1 MLASVKSIV
10 VEENRR
16 MIAVSDIHGN
26 LAGLKKLLA
35 KLDFNKKDYLF
46 IAGDMIEKGPQSL
59 NTLRFIMELCKTHNV
74 FPVKGNCDFVAVEI
88 YHDKVHKELL
98 NYMLRRKK
106 CLLNEM
112 CETLSI
118 KVSRESDMK
127 KIKEAL
133 VRNFSEELNWIAGLP
148 DIIDTQRFT
157 FAHAGLSS
165 NELDKQKAEKVR
177 NTDAFLNQGV
187 YLDKYCIV
195 GHWPVIL
202 YSEAIPACNP
212 IVDNK
217 HKIISID
224 GGNVVKRN
232 GQLNAFIIPHIYSEE
247 FSYVSFDEIRE
258 GIIISTTEDNNRFW
272 NSLKSKENQE
282 PNLQEKHDS
291 MLIHWI
297 DNKIAVLQKE
307 DEFSYCEHNSTKYRM
322 WILNKYIYK
331 EKDGYYCEDSTDYQ
345 LPVKTG
351 ELVSVIEVTKK
362 GYLIKK
368 NGITGWFFGNIE
380 LL

>member
-1 MLASVKSIV
+1 MLASVKRIV

-26 LAGLKKLLA
+26 LPGLKKLL
-35 KLDFNKKDYLF
+35 NKVSFSKDDYLF
-46 IAGDMIEKGPQSL
+46 IVGDMIEKGPQSL

-74 FPVKGNCDFVAVEI
+74 FPVKGNCDSVAVEI

-118 KVSRESDMK
+118 KVSRKSDMK

-133 VRNFSEELNWIAGLP
+133 SQNFSEELNWIASLP
-148 DIIDTQRFT
+148 DIIDTQKFT
-157 FAHAGLSS
+157 FVHAGLTSK
-165 NELDKQKAEKVR
+165 ELDKQKAEKVQS
-177 NTDAFLNQGV
+177 TDAFLNQGV

-195 GHWPVIL
+195 GHWPVVL
-202 YSEAIPACNP
+202 YSEAIPDCNP
-212 IVDNK
+212 IIDKK

-232 GQLNAFIIPHIYSEE
+232 GQLNAFIIPHIHSEE
-247 FSYVSFDEIRE
+247 FSYLSFDDIRK
-258 GIIISTTEDNNRFW
+258 GIIISLKEGNNNFW
-272 NSLKSKENQE
+272 KSPISKENQI
-282 PNLQEKHDS
+282 PDLQEKQNS

-297 DNKIAVLQKE
+297 DNKINVLEKE
-307 DEFSYCEHNSTKYRM
+307 EEFSYCEHNSTKYRM

-351 ELVSVIEVTKK
+351 EMVSVIEITKK
-362 GYLIKK
+362 GYLIKQ
-368 NGITGWFFGNIE
+368 NGITGWVCGNIK